1 MSLTPN
7 WSKGKLN
14 KDIFFQEDRRNEH
27 KKRNFINWKLR
38 VIAQIGDGV
47 LNPVWHKKPLK
58 WRLAFLENSYVG
70 TSDRP
75 FKYMEVHIQQNGR
88 WPLYGKKI
96 YTKRWEMNKWTK
108 RNNTSKKV
116 PGVMFKVRSTKLFV
130 VKTTQFGGNKIHFT
144 KFPPAGRQLLS
155 LGINR
160 FPGGSCVNPSSLC
173 ALVILARGCGKF
185 PAFSKRGRFAEVKIG
200 AVEQQRSSGR

>member
-1 MSLTPN
+1 MEFWIQFDT
-7 WSKGKLN
+7 
-14 KDIFFQEDRRNEH
+14 
-27 KKRNFINWKLR
+27 
-38 VIAQIGDGV
+38 
-47 LNPVWHKKPLK
+47 KKPLK

-144 KFPPAGRQLLS
+144 KFPPAGRQLLL

-160 FPGGSCVNPSSLC
+160 FRVVAVSIHHLC
-173 ALVILARGCGKF
+173 ARLSFWRAGVGNFPPFQSAAASRRWKSAR
-185 PAFSKRGRFAEVKIG
+185 SN
-200 AVEQQRSSGR
+200 SSGLRVGNPNFSGLERS